1 METII
6 VTISRDTQEKDQVF
20 CDFIVGGDRQ
30 YSIDISKGA
39 QYSWKID
46 PQSVF
51 FFDDETVIQV
61 LSDFAENHKEKQC
74 ANKII
79 SDSVAYQLSF
89 IPTIDVECYETCKEN
104 NTFENIG
111 TFLLQAEMV
120 HKSGRMR
127 QASEKLYLIA
137 TETERYGVSGMQLFK
152 IKLQRV
158 LDAYQNTKKLA
169 DELCAEQKILCKK
182 VQELEEKDARNQLE
196 LQTLKV
202 AVFGMGFFKTTKYC
216 IQKAIKIN
224 GYCSRVIF
232 VHNEHI
238 NEHPVVI
245 FFNNPSNDYIKDS
258 NNNNTRFKWGE
269 AYSFLLS
276 HPRMLLY
283 KYLLSNND
291 HDHVKMSVPVCSLKL
306 TKEQHDFWMKLDCPF
321 NDFTSF
327 FNNYY
332 SINHI
337 HTDYNKSKNNVSLV
351 LGREHSVLKD
361 MENITQIGFLL
372 RDLLFEFQFRG
383 KIIVPIISRDHPLDI
398 TYIDHPTDPN
408 YVNTFCSEQFFL
420 NPESFSNS
428 RMFYH
433 DYMGFYTTPLYPI
446 N

>member
-6 VTISRDTQEKDQVF
+6 FTISRDTQEKDQVF

-89 IPTIDVECYETCKEN
+89 IPTIDVECYETCKEK

-120 HKSGRMR
+120 HKSGRVR
-127 QASEKLYLIA
+127 QPSEKLYLIA

-182 VQELEEKDARNQLE
+182 IQELEEKDARNQLE

-202 AVFGMGFFKTTKYC
+202 AVFGMGFSKTTKYC
-216 IQKAIKIN
+216 IEKSFISGNIIGGQAI
-224 GYCSRVIF
+224 YR
-232 VHNEHI
+232 HNENI
-238 NEHPVVI
+238 NENCAII
-245 FFNNPSNDYIKDS
+245 FFRGHSNDYIIYV
-258 NNNNTRFKWGE
+258 NNNKTRFKWGE
-269 AYSFLLS
+269 LYSFLLS
-276 HPRMLLY
+276 HPRMMLY
-283 KYLLSNND
+283 KHLLSNND
-291 HDHVKMSVPVCSLKL
+291 HDHMKISVPVSSLKL
-306 TKEQHDFWMKLDCPF
+306 TKEQEEFWIKLGYPS
-321 NDFTSF
+321 FTIS
-327 FNNYY
+327 NNSSY
-332 SINHI
+332 INYL
-337 HTDYNKSKNNVSLV
+337 HTEYNKSKSNMSLV
-351 LGREHSVLKD
+351 LGKEHSFLKD
-361 MENITQIGFLL
+361 MENIAQIGFLL

-383 KIIVPIISRDHPLDI
+383 KIIVPIISRDPSDI